1 MHWFGQSVKAKM
13 AWEIGFTFLFHLR
26 SQPDVNYRWKV
37 LNIEQ
42 CMLKKRLSHSLK
54 KFDNLQ
60 SLFKDIILWYIWI
73 DRNDLVL
80 TSANAI
86 KRGLRELFGKVS
98 LIGDF

>member
-1 MHWFGQSVKAKM
+1 MGNCLY
-13 AWEIGFTFLFHLR
+13 FLVHLR
-26 SQPDVNYRWKV
+26 SQPNVNYRWKV

-54 KFDNLQ
+54 KFDDLR
-60 SLFKDIILWYIWI
+60 SLLKDIILWYIWI

-86 KRGLRELFGKVS
+86 KRGLSELFGKVS